1 MTSRSTAA
9 AAAIDRSTV
18 AAKIS
23 HITAMID
30 RSLNCTDRI
39 ADTVAGCT
47 PGCSAIA
54 AAAVGSGCWLC
65 GSLRPSCSQPY

>member
-1 MTSRSTAA
+1 MTSRST

-23 HITAMID
+23 HSTAMID
-30 RSLNCTDRI
+30 RSLDCTDRI

-54 AAAVGSGCWLC
+54 TAVGSGCWLC
-65 GSLRPSCSQPY
+65 GLLRPSCSQPY

>member
-1 MTSRSTAA
+1 MTSRST

-23 HITAMID
+23 HSTAMID
-30 RSLNCTDRI
+30 RSLDCTDRI

-47 PGCSAIA
+47 PGCIAI
-54 AAAVGSGCWLC
+54 AAAVGSGCSLC
-65 GSLRPSCSQPY
+65 GLLRPSCSQPY

>member
-1 MTSRSTAA
+1 MTSRST

-23 HITAMID
+23 HSTAMID
-30 RSLNCTDRI
+30 RSLDCTDRI

-47 PGCSAIA
+47 PGCSAIIA
-54 AAAVGSGCWLC
+54 VVGSGCSLC
-65 GSLRPSCSQPY
+65 DLLRPSCSQPY